1 MINHTRSA
9 HVALLTR
16 ARTALSA
23 SVDRA
28 DADMEVVADLDAAI
42 ACIEQRPAP
51 WSVAVHLATIGHG
64 TGTSVAVALSHKA
77 LRNKVAVFCRTQWAE
92 INDPRDPALLDSQT
106 LVRDYFDRHQE
117 DQLTS
122 RIELIDPDFDDDA
135 NGLETGNY
143 LALSSS
149 HISWQT
155 TVKIDKWLTLDPSD
169 RPVSVA
175 DTHYGWFICAL
186 RSSFGDYLEIPDDLF
201 HALTFARDQGCT
213 YLLLDRDAPATDRL
227 PCFEW

>member
-9 HVALLTR
+9 LVALLTR
-16 ARTALSA
+16 ARTALLT

-28 DADMEVVADLDAAI
+28 DAVMEVVADLDAAI
-42 ACIEQRPAP
+42 ACIEQSPTP
-51 WSVAVHLATIGHG
+51 WSVPVHLATIGHG
-64 TGTSVAVALSHKA
+64 AGTSVAVALSHKA
-77 LRNKVAVFCRTQWAE
+77 LLDKVAVFCRAQWAE
-92 INDPRDPALLDSQT
+92 INDPRDPALLDSPT
-106 LVRDYFDRHQE
+106 LVRDYFDRHPE

-135 NGLETGNY
+135 NGLEIGNY
-143 LALSSS
+143 LTLSSS

-155 TVKIDKWLTLDPSD
+155 TLKIDKWLTLDPSD

-201 HALTFARDQGCT
+201 HALTFARDQGCN